1 MRNFDYKIKS
11 LPEKSGVYIM
21 KNEQGEVIYVGKA
34 KVLKNRVSQYFNNSK
49 HTPKVEAMVSN
60 VHDFEYIITDSE
72 MEALVLECNL
82 IKEYMPKYNILLK
95 DDKTYPF
102 IKITLNEMYPRIS
115 VVRKVV
121 KDGARY
127 FGPYQSSY
135 ALKELIDFFR
145 EIYQIRSCNKVF
157 PRDIKKGKSCLYRHI
172 GKCMGVCEGDV
183 SEEEYRQRIMKI
195 CEFLSGNTE
204 SVRQELYVQMKDAS
218 SNLDFEKAATI
229 RDRIN
234 SIDVILKDQ
243 KATSTTDS
251 NSDLVGMYT
260 LNNSTCIQIFF
271 VRGGKII
278 GRESYFF
285 ENTSVMD
292 EAHILSNFINQY
304 YQETS
309 FVPDNLYLQYELED
323 NDIFEEFLTEKKGK
337 KVHIRNPKKGENLK
351 LINMIRL
358 NARKEL
364 ENRELKILKDIKF
377 KNNALSGLKK
387 VLGLTNYPHRIEA
400 YDMSGYQG
408 EAQVGEMV
416 TFTDAKPSVKHYR
429 SFNIKT
435 VSGQDDY
442 GAMREVIKR
451 RMAHIDDKNFG
462 EIPDVIF
469 ADGGLGQINA
479 VIDSLKEAG
488 CDIPV
493 YGIVKD
499 DKHNTRTVMDREGNL
514 LDFSD
519 NEEAFMLVIR
529 IQDEMHRR
537 AISHYRSIKE
547 KEMLHSSLLDIKGV
561 GEKKRKL
568 LLDYFKTV
576 SKIKSATYDQLLNVE
591 GIDRKTAEEIVKH
604 FESTNK

>member
-1 MRNFDYKIKS
+1 MRDFDYKIKS

-21 KNEQGEVIYVGKA
+21 KNESGEVIYVGKA

-49 HTPKVEAMVSN
+49 HTPKVEAMVKN

-82 IKEYMPKYNILLK
+82 IKQYMPKYNILLK

-115 VVRKVV
+115 VVRKVI

-145 EIYQIRSCNKVF
+145 ELYGIRSCNKVF

-183 SEEEYRQRIMKI
+183 NEEEYREKIMKV
-195 CEFLSGNTE
+195 CEFLSGNTDK
-204 SVRQELYVQMKDAS
+204 VTQELYLQMKEAS
-218 SNLDFEKAATI
+218 MNLDFEKAATI
-229 RDRIN
+229 RDRLN

-251 NSDLVGMYT
+251 NSDLVGMHT
-260 LNNSTCIQIFF
+260 LNNSTCVQIFF

-292 EAHILSNFINQY
+292 EAQILSDFINQY
-304 YQETS
+304 YQESS
-309 FVPDNLYLQYELED
+309 FIPDNLYLQYEIED
-323 NDIFEEFLTEKKGK
+323 RELFEDFLSGKKGR
-337 KVHIRNPKKGENLK
+337 KVYLKTPKKGENLK
-351 LINMIRL
+351 LINMIKL

-377 KNNALSGLKK
+377 KNHALSGLKK
-387 VLGLTNYPHRIEA
+387 VLGLANYPHIIEA

-408 EAQVGEMV
+408 EAMVGEMV
-416 TFTDAKPSVKHYR
+416 TFIDAKPSNKHYR

-435 VSGQDDY
+435 LSGQDDY
-442 GAMREVIKR
+442 GAMREVLR
-451 RMAHIDDKNFG
+451 RRLAHLSDNNFG
-462 EIPDVIF
+462 CVPDVIF

-479 VIDSLKEAG
+479 IKDAMNEANVH
-488 CDIPV
+488 IPV

-499 DKHNTRTVMDREGNL
+499 DKHNTRTVMDEEGRL

-547 KEMLHSSLLDIKGV
+547 KEMLRSSLLDIKGV
-561 GEKKRKL
+561 GEKKRQI

-576 SKIKSATYDQLLNVE
+576 SKIKSATLDQLLNVD
-591 GIDRKTAEEIVKH
+591 GIDRRTAEEIVKF
-604 FESTNK
+604 FESTKD

>member
-1 MRNFDYKIKS
+1 MRDFDYKIKS

-21 KNEQGEVIYVGKA
+21 KNESGEVIYVGKA

-49 HTPKVEAMVSN
+49 HTPKVEAMVNN

-102 IKITLNEMYPRIS
+102 IKITVNEMYPRIS
-115 VVRKVV
+115 VVRKVI

-145 EIYQIRSCNKVF
+145 EVYGIRSCNKQF
-157 PRDIKKGKSCLYRHI
+157 PRDIKKGRSCLYRHI
-172 GKCMGVCEGDV
+172 GKCMGVCEGDID
-183 SEEEYRQRIMKI
+183 EKEYRERIMKV
-195 CEFLSGNTE
+195 CEFLSGNTDH
-204 SVRQELYVQMKDAS
+204 VRRELYAQMKTAS
-218 SNLDFEKAATI
+218 EKFEFEKAATI

-243 KATSTTDS
+243 KATTTTDS
-251 NSDLVGMYT
+251 NSDIVGMYT
-260 LNNSTCIQIFF
+260 LNNSTCIQVFF

-292 EAHILSNFINQY
+292 EAQIMADFVNQY
-304 YQETS
+304 YQESS
-309 FVPDNLYLQYELED
+309 FVPDNLYLQYEIEEG
-323 NDIFEEFLTEKKGK
+323 DIFESFLTQKRGR
-337 KVHIRNPKKGENLK
+337 KVYIKTPKKGENLK
-351 LINMIRL
+351 IINMIRL

-387 VLGLTNYPHRIEA
+387 VLDLKTYPHIIEA

-408 EAQVGEMV
+408 EAMVGEMV
-416 TFTDAKPSVKHYR
+416 TFIDAKPSNKHYR

-442 GAMREVIKR
+442 GSMREVIR
-451 RMAHIDDKNFG
+451 RRLTHIDDKNFG
-462 EIPDVIF
+462 DRPDVIF

-479 VIDSLKEAG
+479 VIDAMNEMNIH
-488 CDIPV
+488 IPV

-499 DKHNTRTVMDREGNL
+499 EKHNTRTVMDSNGNL

-537 AISHYRSIKE
+537 AINHYRSIKE
-547 KEMLHSSLLDIKGV
+547 KEMLHSSLLDIRGV
-561 GEKKRKL
+561 GEKKRRL

-576 SKIKSATYDQLLNVE
+576 SKIKTATLDQLINID
-591 GIDRKTAEEIVKH
+591 GIDRKTAEEIVKF
-604 FESTNK
+604 FESTKE

>member
-1 MRNFDYKIKS
+1 MRDFDYKIKS

-21 KNEQGEVIYVGKA
+21 KNESGEVIYVGKA

-115 VVRKVV
+115 VVRKVI

-135 ALKELIDFFR
+135 ALKELMDFFR
-145 EIYQIRSCNKVF
+145 EIYGIRSCNKVF
-157 PRDIKKGKSCLYRHI
+157 PRDIKKGRSCLYRHI
-172 GKCMGVCEGDV
+172 GKCMGVCEGDID
-183 SEEEYRQRIMKI
+183 EKEYRERIMKV
-195 CEFLSGNTE
+195 CEFLSGNTDE
-204 SVRQELYVQMKDAS
+204 VRGELYHQMKTAS
-218 SNLDFEKAATI
+218 ERFEFEKAATI
-229 RDRIN
+229 RDRLN

-251 NSDLVGMYT
+251 NSDLIGMYT

-292 EAHILSNFINQY
+292 EAQIMSDFINQY
-304 YQETS
+304 YQESS
-309 FVPDNLYLQYELED
+309 FVPDNLYLQHEIED
-323 NDIFEEFLTEKKGK
+323 GDIFEDFLTKKRGRRVYIK
-337 KVHIRNPKKGENLK
+337 TPKKGENLK
-351 LINMIRL
+351 IINMIRL

-377 KNNALSGLKK
+377 KNHALSGLKK
-387 VLGLTNYPHRIEA
+387 VLGLKTYPHIIEA

-408 EAQVGEMV
+408 EAMVGEMV
-416 TFTDAKPSVKHYR
+416 TFIDAKPSNKHYR

-435 VSGQDDY
+435 VTCQDDY
-442 GAMREVIKR
+442 GSMREVIKR
-451 RMAHIDDKNFG
+451 RLSHIGDKGFG
-462 EIPDVIF
+462 EAPDVIF

-479 VIDSLKEAG
+479 VIDAMNEMNIH
-488 CDIPV
+488 IPV

-499 DKHNTRTVMDREGNL
+499 DKHNTRTVMDSDGNL

-519 NEEAFMLVIR
+519 EEEAFMLVIR

-537 AISHYRSIKE
+537 AINHYRNIKE

-561 GEKKRKL
+561 GEKKRRL
-568 LLDYFKTV
+568 LLDYFKSV
-576 SKIKSATYDQLLNVE
+576 SKIKNATLDQLMNVD
-591 GIDRKTAEEIVKH
+591 GIDKKTAQEIVKY
-604 FESTNK
+604 FESTK